1 MNERLKYFRLLF
13 FSMNVTIEESW
24 KKILEDEFSKPYF
37 PKIKE
42 FLLQEINAWYTIY
55 PKGADIFNAFNLTP
69 FDQVKVVILWQDP
82 YHGEWEAHGLSFSV
96 PAGIRIP
103 PSLKNIYKELKSD
116 LWIEPPESWNLE
128 KWAKQWVLL
137 LNAGLTV
144 RKDTPNSHKDAWWHI
159 FTDAVIKKLSD
170 EKEWLVFI
178 LWWAFA
184 QQKEELID
192 TTKHLVIKSA
202 HPSPFSANRGFF
214 WSKPFSTCN
223 NYLVKNWKEP
233 IDWDLNR

>member
-1 MNERLKYFRLLF
+1 M
-13 FSMNVTIEESW
+13 SVDIEASW
-24 KKILEDEFSKPYF
+24 KAVLNDEFSKPYF

-42 FLLQEINAWYTIY
+42 FLQWEINAGYTIY
-55 PKGADIFNAFNLTP
+55 PKGKDIFNAFNLTP

-82 YHGEWEAHGLSFSV
+82 YHGEGEAHGLSFSV
-96 PAGIRIP
+96 PAWIRIP
-103 PSLKNIYKELKSD
+103 PSVRNIFKELKSD
-116 LWIEPPESWNLE
+116 LNIDPPESGNLE

-170 EKEWLVFI
+170 EKEGLVFI

-184 QQKEELID
+184 QQKEVLID
-192 TTKHLVIKSA
+192 TDKHFIIKSA
-202 HPSPFSANRGFF
+202 HPSPFSADRGFF
-214 WSKPFSTCN
+214 WSRPFSTCN
-223 NYLVKNWKEP
+223 EMLKSIWREP
-233 IDWDLNR
+233 IDWDLNH

>member
-1 MNERLKYFRLLF
+1 MT
-13 FSMNVTIEESW
+13 VDIEESR
-24 KKILEDEFSKPYF
+24 KNILNDEFSKPYF

-42 FLLQEINAWYTIY
+42 FLQWEINAWYTIY
-55 PKGADIFNAFNLTP
+55 PKGKDIFNAFNLTP

-82 YHGEWEAHGLSFSV
+82 YHWEGEAHGLSFSV
-96 PAGIRIP
+96 PAWIKIP
-103 PSLKNIYKELKSD
+103 PSLRNIFKELKSD
-116 LWIEPPESWNLE
+116 LNIDPPESGNLE

-170 EKEWLVFI
+170 EKEGLVFI

-184 QQKEELID
+184 QQKEALID
-192 TTKHLVIKSA
+192 KDKHFIIKSA
-202 HPSPFSANRGFF
+202 HPSPFSADRGFF
-214 WSKPFSTCN
+214 WSRPFSTCN
-223 NYLVKNWKEP
+223 EMLESIGKEP
-233 IDWDLNR
+233 IDWDLNH

>member
-1 MNERLKYFRLLF
+1 MT
-13 FSMNVTIEESW
+13 VDIEESR
-24 KKILEDEFSKPYF
+24 KNILNDEFSKPYF

-42 FLLQEINAWYTIY
+42 FLQWEINAWYTIY
-55 PKGADIFNAFNLTP
+55 PKGKDIFNAFNLTP

-82 YHGEWEAHGLSFSV
+82 YHWEGEAHGLSFSV
-96 PAGIRIP
+96 PAWIKIP
-103 PSLKNIYKELKSD
+103 PSLRNIFKELKSD
-116 LWIEPPESWNLE
+116 LNIDPPESGNLE

-170 EKEWLVFI
+170 EKEGLIFI

-184 QQKEELID
+184 QQKEALID
-192 TTKHLVIKSA
+192 KDKHFIIKSA
-202 HPSPFSANRGFF
+202 HPSPFSADRGFF
-214 WSKPFSTCN
+214 WSRPFSTCN
-223 NYLVKNWKEP
+223 EMLKSIWREP
-233 IDWDLNR
+233 IDWDLNH